1 MPIQIICDPFR
12 TPGST
17 LTCGPVIAGWL
28 ARPSQS
34 IIPGLAVMRQTAI
47 WLSGWVY
54 EHLSSW
60 LAPAPRSPLRSLR
73 ELSSILSCT
82 VTPGLGAC
90 NGGLCCTTLLVSL
103 ASFGT
108 F

>member
-34 IIPGLAVMRQTAI
+34 IIPGLAVMRADCHLAV
-47 WLSGWVY
+47 WLGV
-54 EHLSSW
+54 
-60 LAPAPRSPLRSLR
+60 
-73 ELSSILSCT
+73 
-82 VTPGLGAC
+82 
-90 NGGLCCTTLLVSL
+90 
-103 ASFGT
+103 
-108 F
+108 